1 MPQHSFNICPH
12 ATVSELIPSPHFLP
26 AKNATE
32 AWKLFWVVNACAH
45 STHSLCVSSWCGAV
59 QTATGKDQQVAERA
73 KLDSKVND
81 SNATAHLTSSNTCGT
96 AHLTCRQGQSA
107 LATLSRT
114 THARQRGMLP
124 LAVTPANRSVGPERC
139 VQTAW
144 QTAKTQWLEG
154 VVIGAV
160 VLYGGPQLCHTTQ
173 LNSRPTMP
181 NTNWPQF
188 LQVYIQVWV
197 PVGAAWCT
205 CARKESSP
213 CKLQLCIGC
222 IQIGPCRHG
231 HAMHVSQASTQ
242 HDAVVHRHTSHQ
254 ATLATDQHQ
263 NKGAQVQPAS
273 GYQQGHPSHHTS
285 RPHAV
290 LNPFT

>member
-1 MPQHSFNICPH
+1 MPQQSSNICPH
-12 ATVSELIPSPHFLP
+12 ATVSELLPSPHFLP

-59 QTATGKDQQVAERA
+59 QTATRKDQQVAERA
-73 KLDSKVND
+73 KLDSKVDD
-81 SNATAHLTSSNTCGT
+81 SNAYQVGMPYCITSNTCGT

-144 QTAKTQWLEG
+144 QTAKTQWLEA

-160 VLYGGPQLCHTTQ
+160 VLYGGPQLQAH
-173 LNSRPTMP
+173 
-181 NTNWPQF
+181 
-188 LQVYIQVWV
+188 
-197 PVGAAWCT
+197 
-205 CARKESSP
+205 
-213 CKLQLCIGC
+213 
-222 IQIGPCRHG
+222 
-231 HAMHVSQASTQ
+231 HA
-242 HDAVVHRHTSHQ
+242 
-254 ATLATDQHQ
+254 
-263 NKGAQVQPAS
+263 
-273 GYQQGHPSHHTS
+273 
-285 RPHAV
+285 
-290 LNPFT
+290 

>member
-1 MPQHSFNICPH
+1 MPARAICPRH
-12 ATVSELIPSPHFLP
+12 AQQDNTCKT
-26 AKNATE
+26 AWNAS
-32 AWKLFWVVNACAH
+32 ARRH
-45 STHSLCVSSWCGAV
+45 SCKQECGA
-59 QTATGKDQQVAERA
+59 R
-73 KLDSKVND
+73 KVCANSMAD
-81 SNATAHLTSSNTCGT
+81 GQNT
-96 AHLTCRQGQSA
+96 
-107 LATLSRT
+107 
-114 THARQRGMLP
+114 
-124 LAVTPANRSVGPERC
+124 
-139 VQTAW
+139 
-144 QTAKTQWLEG
+144 TQWLEA
-154 VVIGAV
+154 VVTGAV

-242 HDAVVHRHTSHQ
+242 HDAAVHRHTSHQ